1 MKTKMLLCLLGVLII
16 FDRSSSQPYGPL
28 NISFG
33 MNANY
38 NSILNDYTY
47 SGEQTSG
54 NDPLYLGTGN
64 TGTHHRAFFQ
74 WTLPQNFP
82 TGSVVSQ
89 VQIQFS
95 FGVNSGSPSQ
105 SFKIAGIVYDFTGII
120 DASILFNDVD
130 NASMFVFRD
139 LPSSSPYSE
148 IFSTSSPIVGWIQQH
163 LTDGKIILALADSAD
178 LTNGSNECNVEHA
191 YLTIWTT
198 PQTVTA
204 DQIFSSGGRV
214 QNSQQTSQIGH
225 WENTAESTLKRS
237 KHFGK
242 IIA

>member
-105 SFKIAGIVYDFTGII
+105 
-120 DASILFNDVD
+120 ASKLRVLFMISPGLLTQVFF
-130 NASMFVFRD
+130 SMTSTMLLCLFFVTSR
-139 LPSSSPYSE
+139 LPRHTQKYFPLVHLSS
-148 IFSTSSPIVGWIQQH
+148 VGFNNI
-163 LTDGKIILALADSAD
+163 
-178 LTNGSNECNVEHA
+178 
-191 YLTIWTT
+191 
-198 PQTVTA
+198 
-204 DQIFSSGGRV
+204 
-214 QNSQQTSQIGH
+214 
-225 WENTAESTLKRS
+225 
-237 KHFGK
+237 
-242 IIA
+242 